1 MTVAE
6 TDSTGANP
14 PPACAVFV
22 TVPGMVGIATTSTTT
37 ELPVGITPSVQSK
50 RLPPWWGGPQYP
62 WLGVAETSDIL
73 GGKKSLNPTCWGGEL
88 FVTTIVNHDRKGNRT
103 PHGSRVGS
111 GLMGNAYI
119 FTLCLVTPR
128 SLL

>member
-1 MTVAE
+1 MTVAG

-62 WLGVAETSDIL
+62 WPGVAETSVIL
-73 GGKKSLNPTCWGGEL
+73 GGKKSLNPTCWGWEL
-88 FVTTIVNHDRKGNRT
+88 FVTTIVKVT
-103 PHGSRVGS
+103 APPTVAGS
-111 GLMGNAYI
+111 GAASWVTLM
-119 FTLCLVTPR
+119 L
-128 SLL
+128 SLSVFGYPPP